1 MSKRSNMGGHCPE
14 CGEASLWYERGFPQ
28 TLEMPEELPEVYC
41 LDCEWRADDA
51 SDWLNEEG

>member
-1 MSKRSNMGGHCPE
+1 MGGHCPE